1 MNQNA
6 QTRTLPI
13 DAQKKSAKVL
23 LVKTGVRAGGDVR
36 TLRID

>member
-1 MNQNA
+1 MNQNT
-6 QTRTLPI
+6 QTRTPSI

-23 LVKTGVRAGGDVR
+23 LVKTGVRAGGGVQ